1 MGKAVKKIAAF
12 LCLLCFGCTN
22 TITSNVS
29 VFHELPNNWSSKTIK
44 VLPFDPKLKPS
55 LEWKLYKSLIVVEL
69 EKRGFSLIR
78 NNETTDYV
86 AFASYGVDFGKTST
100 SSTSMYN
107 RTIGGRIYS
116 PGSIYGFDNGSSY
129 FSGLGFT
136 MPLYGVVDMA
146 PFQTT
151 IYSKNLALDIVLA
164 ESLNSENVKKLYE
177 GRVASIGRC
186 DNLPT
191 IIPFMIKSLFKEF
204 PGSKSGQK
212 TVVSLP
218 FEGSC

>member
-1 MGKAVKKIAAF
+1 MGKDIKKIAAF

-55 LEWKLYKSLIVVEL
+55 LEWKLYKGLIEGEL
-69 EKRGFSLIR
+69 EKRGFSLIK
-78 NNETTDYV
+78 NNQTTEYV
-86 AFASYGVDFGKTST
+86 AFASYSVDFGKTST
-100 SSTSMYN
+100 SNTPMYN
-107 RTIGGRIYS
+107 RTFGGRTYP
-116 PGSIYGFDNGSSY
+116 PGSIYGIDDGSAYYSA
-129 FSGLGFT
+129 LGFT
-136 MPLYGVVDMA
+136 MPFYGVVDMA

-151 IYSKNLALDIVLA
+151 IYSKNLALDIILA

-186 DNLPT
+186 ENLPT

-204 PGSKSGQK
+204 PGSGRGRK
-212 TVVSLP
+212 TVVNLP
-218 FEGSC
+218 FDGSC